1 MRRGTF
7 PLLALALVAV
17 ALVLGLA
24 FVGGTTAEEPGPEP
38 RGAQVVRPNIL
49 LIVTDDQRAD
59 TLRYMPNVR
68 HLLMRRGITFTNGY
82 VVNPTCC
89 PSRASILTG
98 NYSHT
103 TKVYATKPRQPYG
116 GFPAFEDET
125 TIATMLHDGGYRTGL
140 FGKYLNGYDTDYV
153 PPGWDRWF
161 ATFGGDGGY
170 YDYRASSDGR
180 LVRFGHAPS
189 DYGTSVL
196 TDEVIS
202 FIESVEPPTPFFAY
216 IATHAPHQ
224 PAIPAP
230 GDGHL
235 FSSLPS
241 HRPRSYNESDV
252 SDKPAYVRAT
262 GRITRESAARIDS
275 FRLAQIRA
283 LQGVDA
289 SVADIVEEL
298 RAVGMLR
305 RTLIVFMSDNGM
317 LWGEHRLDGKGVIYE
332 EAIGV
337 PFVVRYD
344 TLIHQPRSDD
354 HLVLNIDLAPT
365 FAEAGG
371 LDPPQSDG
379 RSLVPMLDAPEADWR
394 TAFLIEHLR
403 PEEDD
408 PLAPTFCAIH
418 TGRYVL
424 VRYETDERELY
435 DLRRDPLE
443 MVNRDGR
450 SAYHDVGHR
459 LGVRLRGLCD
469 PAPPGYPF

>member
-1 MRRGTF
+1 MSRRTIQ
-7 PLLALALVAV
+7 LLAVAAVAV
-17 ALVLGLA
+17 TLVLVLA
-24 FVGGTTAEEPGPEP
+24 FAGGTTAEEPKPP
-38 RGAQVVRPNIL
+38 GAQIGRPNIL

-89 PSRASILTG
+89 PSRASTLTG

-103 TKVYATKPRQPYG
+103 TKVYTTKPRQSYG
-116 GFPAFEDET
+116 GFPAFEDAT
-125 TIATMLHDGGYRTGL
+125 TIATMLHDAGYRTGL

-170 YDYRASSDGR
+170 YDYRASSDGE
-180 LVRFGHAPS
+180 LIRFGHAPS

-196 TDEVIS
+196 TDEVVS
-202 FIESVEPPTPFFAY
+202 FIESVDPATPFFAY
-216 IATHAPHQ
+216 VAPHAPHH

-230 GDGHL
+230 MDERL
-235 FSSLPS
+235 FSSLPP
-241 HRPRSYNESDV
+241 HRPGSYDESNLA
-252 SDKPAYVRAT
+252 DKPAYVRAT
-262 GRITRESAARIDS
+262 GRISEKRAARIDD

-289 SVADIVEEL
+289 SVADIIDEL
-298 RAVGMLR
+298 RDAGTLGH
-305 RTLIVFMSDNGM
+305 TLIVFMSDNGM

-332 EAIGV
+332 EAAHV

-344 TLIHQPRSDD
+344 TLIQQSRGDD

-371 LDPPQSDG
+371 LEPPQVDG
-379 RSLVPMLDAPEADWR
+379 RSLVPMFDEPSVDWR
-394 TAFLIEHLR
+394 KAFLIEHLR
-403 PEEDD
+403 PEEND

-418 TGRYVL
+418 TDRYVL
-424 VRYETDERELY
+424 VRYETGEREFY

-450 SAYHDVGHR
+450 NRFDDLEHR
-459 LGVRLRGLCD
+459 LGKRLRGLCD

>member
-1 MRRGTF
+1 MSRRT
-7 PLLALALVAV
+7 LQLLAVAAVAVTLVLALA
-17 ALVLGLA
+17 
-24 FVGGTTAEEPGPEP
+24 FEGGTTAEEPKP
-38 RGAQVVRPNIL
+38 RGTQVARPNIL

-116 GFPAFEDET
+116 GFPAFEDAT
-125 TIATMLHDGGYRTGL
+125 TIATMLHDAGYRTGL
-140 FGKYLNGYDTDYV
+140 FGKYLNGYDTNYV

-170 YDYRASSDGR
+170 YDYRASSDGQ
-180 LVRFGHAPS
+180 LIRFGHAPS

-196 TDEVIS
+196 TEEVIS
-202 FIESVEPPTPFFAY
+202 FIHSVEPATPFFAY
-216 IATHAPHQ
+216 VAPHAPHQ

-230 GDGHL
+230 GHERL
-235 FSSLPS
+235 FSSLPP
-241 HRPRSYNESDV
+241 HRPRSYDESNV

-262 GRITRESAARIDS
+262 GRISEKGAARMDA

-289 SVADIVEEL
+289 SVADIIDEL
-298 RAVGMLR
+298 RAAGTLR
-305 RTLIVFMSDNGM
+305 QTLIVFMSDNGM
-317 LWGEHRLDGKGVIYE
+317 LWGEHRLHGKGEIYE
-332 EAIGV
+332 EAARV

-344 TLIHQPRSDD
+344 TLIQRPRRDD

-371 LDPPQSDG
+371 LEPTPVDG

-394 TAFLIEHLR
+394 KAFLIEHLR
-403 PEEDD
+403 AEEND

-418 TGRYVL
+418 TDRYVL
-424 VRYETDERELY
+424 VRYETSEREFY

-450 SAYHDVGHR
+450 NAYDDLEHR
-459 LGVRLRGLCD
+459 LGLRLRGMCD